1 MLETFI
7 YLHYCSI
14 SAFFSKHEFMN
25 LMYVHIRHFVKA
37 HFQYQEHSPVHF
49 KTHEHDFQPA
59 SLNKIL
65 ETRIFSAST
74 SPVLSLCV
82 MMNVCIKHKTK
93 PKKILKFI
101 ALRTGTG
108 TIFTYSYQFSIT
120 ILISNFDPTITC
132 EAPGSR
138 NCSGSSCCCCFLIN
152 PLKAGK
158 NSHFVKIQC
167 SL

>member
-14 SAFFSKHEFMN
+14 STSFSKHEFMK
-25 LMYVHIRHFVKA
+25 LDVCPHQTLCQGTFSASRTLT
-37 HFQYQEHSPVHF
+37 SSLF
-49 KTHEHDFQPA
+49 KTYEHDFQPA

-93 PKKILKFI
+93 PPKILKFYHTKDCNWHHLQI
-101 ALRTGTG
+101 SIFNYNTDIKLR
-108 TIFTYSYQFSIT
+108 
-120 ILISNFDPTITC
+120 SNHH
-132 EAPGSR
+132 
-138 NCSGSSCCCCFLIN
+138 L
-152 PLKAGK
+152 
-158 NSHFVKIQC
+158 
-167 SL
+167 